1 MNSCHPAAEPVI
13 YRYPFFLKKSSFMRG
28 MLSEMGYAS
37 GIREE
42 IEVEKIGR

>member
-1 MNSCHPAAEPVI
+1 MNSCYPAAEPVI
-13 YRYPFFLKKSSFMRG
+13 YPDFFLSSFMCG
-28 MLSEMGYAS
+28 MLSEMGYES